1 MTKAKFH
8 LRPKGTQKGSKLL
21 FFFFLLKSRS
31 SSYTLIKPK
40 MEKESVETLTQ
51 FLLS

>member
-21 FFFFLLKSRS
+21 FFFLLKSRS